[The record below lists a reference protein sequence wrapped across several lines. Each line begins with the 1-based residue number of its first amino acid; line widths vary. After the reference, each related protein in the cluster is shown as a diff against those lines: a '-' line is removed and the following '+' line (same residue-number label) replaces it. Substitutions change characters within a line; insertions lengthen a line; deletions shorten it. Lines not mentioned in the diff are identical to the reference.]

1 MEFIARFPLDFPA
14 LRRLTKWMAFLKAL
28 LDTTCFAGVAV
39 KGWEGTETGC
49 IGEQFR

>member
-1 MEFIARFPLDFPA
+1 MDY
-14 LRRLTKWMAFLKAL
+14 